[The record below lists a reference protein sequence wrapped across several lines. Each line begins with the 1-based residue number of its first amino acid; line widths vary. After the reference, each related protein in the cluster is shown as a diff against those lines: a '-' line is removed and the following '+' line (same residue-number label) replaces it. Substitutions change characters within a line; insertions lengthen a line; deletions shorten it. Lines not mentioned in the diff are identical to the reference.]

1 MTVGKFGLG
10 VLPDFEEVNFPQIDL
25 IGAIHV
31 IKGEVSHLA
40 NDFPLF
46 VVGVHIQTELGKG
59 VDEILGFGL
68 AGEEVEREYFLY
80 FSGEE
85 GCAVIEI
92 FEGNGGGWDFGRL
105 LWLYLTQSL
114 KIHNILG
121 VDDLILHLVLLKR
134 NPVRNHELSSFH
146 HEQRV
151 QLVVLLELNEI
162 YQVDEVVVD
171 LKGVFWVRQLNLV
184 AGQHALVAGL
194 HYQRLTCY
202 L

>member
-1 MTVGKFGLG
+1 VTVGQFGLG
-10 VLPDFEEVNFPQIDL
+10 VLPDFKEVNFPQIDL

-31 IKGEVSHLA
+31 VKGEVSHLA
-40 NDFPLF
+40 NDLPLF
-46 VVGVHIQTELGKG
+46 VAGVHIQTELGKG

-85 GCAVIEI
+85 GCAVVEV
-92 FEGNGGGWDFGRL
+92 FEGNGRGGDFGRL
-105 LWLYLTQSL
+105 FRLDLTQAL
-114 KIHNILG
+114 HIHNVLG
-121 VDDLILHLVLLKR
+121 GDDLILYLVLLKR
-134 NPVRNHELSSFH
+134 NPVRNDQLSSFH

-151 QLVVLLELNEI
+151 QLVVLLKLNEI
-162 YQVDEVVVD
+162 YQVHEVVVY

-184 AGQHALVAGL
+184 AGQHALVPGL